1 VLQNVHIVNG
11 CAWLNHCSENRKDFI
26 RIVKENP
33 QIKMWFNGHFHLS
46 HDYQDSIS
54 TVGSCAFVQVGVMG
68 PVSSRDGRR
77 QTRVVQGCSDRMKVF
92 TINHHERDRAGKAS
106 VRLDLDFNLV
116 SGEFEF
122 VHGDQDFDRADWF
135 QAFVPRK
142 EDG

>member
-1 VLQNVHIVNG
+1 M
-11 CAWLNHCSENRKDFI
+11 
-26 RIVKENP
+26 ENP
-33 QIKMWFNGHFHLS
+33 QIKMWFSGHFHLS

-77 QTRVVQGCSDRMKVF
+77 QTRVVQGCSDRMKVY
-92 TINHHERDRAGKAS
+92 TINHHERDGAGKAS
-106 VRLDLDFNLV
+106 VRLDLDFDLV

-122 VHGDQDFDRADWF
+122 MHGDKDFDRADWF